1 MRQLKMLSGGFCVS
15 HITGWFPEAE
25 VIIASDLEA
34 FTTAA
39 LASPAAIAALPV
51 VEKEIGDTWIMGV
64 PSDPIKV
71 QRMRALERA
80 RTACVAS
87 PACANW
93 GGSAGTGE
101 AMLSNFTRFFLKNCE
116 HTWGV
121 SVQHFGAFERI
132 GW

>member
-15 HITGWFPEAE
+15 HITGWFPGAE
-25 VIIASDLEA
+25 VIASDLEA